1 MLARRMGIGALL
13 LLTAACAR
21 AYRGPVGDAFGTG
34 DHGDEVAQERRAIR
48 QANERLRRVETST
61 DPAALQPQ
69 RQLIRVGDIS
79 VHVKDPRD
87 AATRLEARVTA
98 AGGFVESSQRE
109 GDGGSARLQLRVPS
123 AMLDAFMDSA
133 AAMGRVRDRS
143 VSAQDVT
150 DQLIDLD
157 ARRATLVATRDRLRE
172 LLKRADLVR
181 DVVEVERELTRVQG
195 QLDSMD
201 RQLEAMRNRVALSPL
216 TVKLDREPVLG
227 PLGWVAYGVGKVIEK
242 LFVWRS

>member
-1 MLARRMGIGALL
+1 MTARRMGIGALL

-21 AYRGPVGDAFGTG
+21 AQYGAPARPAGTRLEG
-34 DHGDEVAQERRAIR
+34 VVAEREAQKRVR
-48 QANERLRRVETST
+48 QTSGAPELPT
-61 DPAALQPQ
+61 EPLQPQ

-79 VHVKDPRD
+79 VHVEDPRG

-109 GDGGSARLQLRVPS
+109 GDGSSARLELRVPS

-133 AAMGRVRDRS
+133 AAMGKVRDRS

-201 RQLEAMRNRVALSPL
+201 RQLEAMRTRVALSPL
-216 TVKLDREPVLG
+216 TVRLDRPPVLG
-227 PLGWVAYGVGKVIEK
+227 PLGWVAYGLGKAIEK